1 MRSRSSLLRRALRAA
16 TSTSLLLGVGLLA
29 LSANA
34 QPKPATSAAAG
45 GKDRVERLLRSL
57 TQDEAIDLL
66 GGVGFA
72 THAVPRLGI
81 PSFDTSDGP
90 SGLRWPTPSTAYA
103 GGIALAASWD
113 VALAGR
119 VGVELGRDAQAR
131 GSEFLLGPGV
141 NLYRAPMNGRNFEY
155 FGEDPWLASR
165 IAVAYVQ
172 GVQKQG
178 VSATIKHFVG
188 NDSEYARRTSD
199 SGIDERAL
207 REMYLPAFEAAVK
220 EAKVGAVMSGYNLT
234 NGEHMTQNGYLVT
247 EVLKKQWGFDGVYMS
262 DWDAT
267 HDGVAAANAGLDL
280 EMPTAKFMTRTT
292 LAPALRDGRVSR
304 EVVDDKLRR
313 LLGLAE
319 RFGWLDE
326 SGADVSISR
335 YNQAGREVA
344 RQGALEGLVLLQNA
358 GNLLP
363 LDPTRTK
370 NIAVIGPL
378 AHPGEPTAGGSG
390 KVATFQNVSFL
401 RGISE

>member
-1 MRSRSSLLRRALRAA
+1 LLRRALRAA

-267 HDGVAAANAGLDL
+267 HDGVASQSD
-280 EMPTAKFMTRTT
+280 M
-292 LAPALRDGRVSR
+292 
-304 EVVDDKLRR
+304 
-313 LLGLAE
+313 
-319 RFGWLDE
+319 
-326 SGADVSISR
+326 
-335 YNQAGREVA
+335 
-344 RQGALEGLVLLQNA
+344 
-358 GNLLP
+358 
-363 LDPTRTK
+363 
-370 NIAVIGPL
+370 
-378 AHPGEPTAGGSG
+378 
-390 KVATFQNVSFL
+390 
-401 RGISE
+401 